1 MVDLWTMKSNNPFM
15 NDTTTSRGGAGR
27 GQGRKPL
34 SDEGAKAY
42 KLLLTD
48 EQRAKLASLGN
59 AAWVREQIDFA
70 THLDSFDMSK
80 AVNLSS
86 RYINAL
92 RKLPQYYCNL
102 DHAGPLT
109 HVMTG
114 VRVLPSG
121 DLTDADDDSGIL
133 EVVYPGGHKIEVSA
147 YSFFAMAVAEGAEI
161 QAATM
166 PDEVGIKER
175 HLTPAQRQTAFL
187 SEHLRREHELE

>member
-1 MVDLWTMKSNNPFM
+1 M

-48 EQRAKLASLGN
+48 EQRAKLADLGN

-70 THLDSFDMSK
+70 THLDSIDMSK

-92 RKLPQYYCNL
+92 RQLPQYQCNN

-114 VRVLPSG
+114 VRVLPTG
-121 DLTDADDDSGIL
+121 DLADEDDDSGLL
-133 EVVYPGGHKIEVSA
+133 EVVYPGGHRIA
-147 YSFFAMAVAEGAEI
+147 ANAHSFLAMAVAEGARI
-161 QAATM
+161 
-166 PDEVGIKER
+166 EVETSPEDLGVKER
-175 HLTPAQRQTAFL
+175 HQTPAQRRTAEL
-187 SEHLRREHELE
+187 LQHLQRKHCLE

>member
-1 MVDLWTMKSNNPFM
+1 M

-70 THLDSFDMSK
+70 THMDSIDMSK

-92 RKLPQYYCNL
+92 RQLPQYHCNT

-114 VRVLPSG
+114 VRVLPTG
-121 DLTDADDDSGIL
+121 DLQDEQDDSGIL
-133 EVVYPGGHKIEVSA
+133 EIVYPGGHSIEVIGQM
-147 YSFFAMAVAEGAEI
+147 FLEMAVAEGAQIEV
-161 QAATM
+161 ATS
-166 PDEVGIKER
+166 PEELGIKGR
-175 HLTPAQRQTAFL
+175 HLTPAQKRGAEMM
-187 SEHLRREHELE
+187 EHLQLKHRLD